1 VPEIAGRA
9 GPKRV
14 VIEAV
19 VIRADG
25 RREELGAV
33 SDSGWGRISPRRWLA
48 NRRISKVNRRTAKEE

>member
-1 VPEIAGRA
+1 VTDLNARA

-14 VIEAV
+14 TIEAV

-33 SDSGWGRISPRRWLA
+33 SDSGWGRVSLRRWLA